1 MNKEYIIIIPYSLF
15 IIFNFLIIMTIKLSK
30 QKNKQKEKKL
40 CIYKEKI

>member
-30 QKNKQKEKKL
+30 QTNKQKEKKL